1 MFIIITRQRRRA
13 ISSPSPDDA
22 RSNHPH
28 WVSQS
33 STYAFG
39 TDPTAP
45 SPFCHRYSLH
55 PDGKRQNPR
64 PEIAFEST
72 RPEEPKSVHTHAMPL
87 AALQLPR
94 KSTWVTSLA
103 CASSSTRG
111 SQGHAYASCSRLR
124 VSARSAKRQSCCPC
138 TEGRARGPTVCH
150 EAQYRGCIQLL
161 W

>member
-13 ISSPSPDDA
+13 ISSSSPDDA

-39 TDPTAP
+39 SDPTPHPLSATDIAA
-45 SPFCHRYSLH
+45 

-72 RPEEPKSVHTHAMPL
+72 RPEEPKFVHTHAMPL

-111 SQGHAYASCSRLR
+111 SQGLPHASCSRLR
-124 VSARSAKRQSCCPC
+124 VSARSAKRQSCCPSSG
-138 TEGRARGPTVCH
+138 GRARGPTVCH